1 MHTSMSTCVY
11 TCAHV
16 HVRVYT
22 CPCARVCTCTCV
34 RVHMCERAC
43 LHVCAHMCPYARV
56 CMYAHVR
63 VHVCM
68 CVRVCEHVSM
78 RTCVCAHR
86 GKKGTLDFPGAR
98 ATGGYELPTVGAFL
112 IEQYKLFTSEPSLE
126 GLRAGMRG
134 AIQWTLV
141 PEASKDTS
149 TAAHCSLHLL
159 PENTSDHR
167 CQD

>member
-1 MHTSMSTCVY
+1 MFMCVCARVRVHVYARAHVFVCTCVS
-11 TCAHV
+11 V
-16 HVRVYT
+16 
-22 CPCARVCTCTCV
+22 RVCTCVHTCV
-34 RVHMCERAC
+34 RM
-43 LHVCAHMCPYARV
+43 HVCACTHMSV
-56 CMYAHVR
+56 CTC
-63 VHVCM
+63 VCA
-68 CVRVCEHVSM
+68 CVCEHVSM